1 MKYFMKCFL
10 SQIRLIRK
18 TNLELRILNIFK
30 LLLSKEKVKHL
41 FGLRST
47 FYLVI
52 DWTMIIY
59 QLQFVYIRLD

>member
-10 SQIRLIRK
+10 SQIIRK

-52 DWTMIIY
+52 DWTMIIIY
-59 QLQFVYIRLD
+59 QLQFVYI

>member
-1 MKYFMKCFL
+1 MKYFMKCFFI
-10 SQIRLIRK
+10 SNWIIRK

-52 DWTMIIY
+52 DWTMIMY
-59 QLQFVYIRLD
+59 QLQFVYI